1 MNKNEEFNI
10 HFTSIIACRIMIG
23 TIAHSIV
30 VVVVVVVVI
39 ETVHN
44 RTRCR
49 NEEE

>member
-23 TIAHSIV
+23 TIAHSFV
-30 VVVVVVVVI
+30 VVVVVVVV
-39 ETVHN
+39 ETDHN

-49 NEEE
+49 IEEE